1 MDSHAGSLV
10 RFLLD
15 VCVSWRSLEASLA
28 HLGDDVISARG
39 GALPALA
46 CKDFGELVFVRRQ
59 PQLHPYIVR
68 FVGKVVAMH
77 EMPWGRMRIRTKRR
91 GDKGEE

>member
-1 MDSHAGSLV
+1 MT
-10 RFLLD
+10 
-15 VCVSWRSLEASLA
+15 
-28 HLGDDVISARG
+28 HLGHDVISVRDRELGTAD

-46 CKDFGELVFVRRQ
+46 CKDFGDLVFVRRRPQ
-59 PQLHPYIVR
+59 PHPYIVR

-91 GDKGEE
+91 GNKGEE